1 MIGRWTCRRWRR
13 AVWSDVDGT
22 LSASQAAR
30 LRSHLEG
37 CAACRAVH
45 AQARRMDGLLR
56 SEPLIQAPDEMD
68 DRVILGIVA
77 GMGFAES
84 RRRAR
89 GRAAAGPVRGDGS
102 KGDPMGPWEWW
113 ILGGFLLFGVGMIG
127 WVVVA
132 LVPAL
137 LTTSAAAAPVVPA
150 AQPGVLDT
158 MTRGLEATAATG
170 RTLTAFLQSPLG
182 GPIATM
188 IGVLALSL
196 GIFRLAISRH
206 GHGTGAH
213 GRP

>member
-22 LSASQAAR
+22 LSATQAAR
-30 LRSHLEG
+30 LRSHLET
-37 CAACRAVH
+37 CAACRAAH
-45 AQARRMDGLLR
+45 AQALRMDGLLR
-56 SEPLIQAPDEMD
+56 SEPLIEAPDEME

-77 GMGFAES
+77 GMGLAES
-84 RRRAR
+84 RRGAR
-89 GRAAAGPVRGDGS
+89 GRAAAGPAADAVA

-137 LTTSAAAAPVVPA
+137 LTTGAAAAPATPA
-150 AQPGVLDT
+150 AQSAVLDS
-158 MTRGLEATAATG
+158 MSRGLEVTAATG
-170 RTLTAFLQSPLG
+170 RALTSFLQSPLG